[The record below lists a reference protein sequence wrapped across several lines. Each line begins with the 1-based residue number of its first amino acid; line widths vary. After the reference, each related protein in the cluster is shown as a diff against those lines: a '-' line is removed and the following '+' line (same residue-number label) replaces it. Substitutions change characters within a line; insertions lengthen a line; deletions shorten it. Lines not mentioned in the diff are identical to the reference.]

1 VTLSD
6 DLSLTRGP
14 TDPADLR
21 LRTVTADHARA
32 VAELLDH
39 QAVVL
44 ESVLAALRS
53 RRLDDRAA
61 RLEATDV
68 ATAALVSLRTGSDR
82 REHDLF
88 EPVVGAFARLQSD
101 LRPLV
106 RFGDLDVQFVQ
117 PPATG
122 RALPG
127 DVAHAARAIV
137 RNAVLSLVDGGE
149 ARRVRIQWDC
159 DGLNL
164 LIGIR
169 DDGAGDLTAH
179 DDVLRPITEQVT
191 SIGGDLTVS
200 STRGWGS
207 DVSVRLPLDPPAP
220 PEASE
225 LLGSLSVRE
234 REVLDRVSRGDR
246 NHDVAVALGISDNT
260 VKFHVSNLLRKLGAR
275 SRTELVSI
283 AAS

>member
-1 VTLSD
+1 VSTGPVPSTPSSD
-6 DLSLTRGP
+6 ALIRGLVSDHTRD
-14 TDPADLR
+14 TADL
-21 LRTVTADHARA
+21 
-32 VAELLDH
+32 LDR

-61 RLEATDV
+61 RLEATDIA
-68 ATAALVSLRTGSDR
+68 ATALVSLRTGSDR
-82 REHDLF
+82 RQHESL

-117 PPATG
+117 PPSTG

-149 ARRVRIQWDC
+149 AQRVRIQWDC

-169 DDGAGDLTAH
+169 DDGAGELTAH
-179 DDVLRPITEQVT
+179 DDVLRPIAEQVT
-191 SIGGDLTVS
+191 GIGGELTVS
-200 STRGWGS
+200 STAGWGS

-220 PEASE
+220 AEASE
-225 LLGSLSVRE
+225 ALASLSTRE
-234 REVLDRVSRGDR
+234 REVLHRVAVGDR

-275 SRTELVSI
+275 SRTELASI
-283 AAS
+283 ATAS